1 MKGDDLPNKED
12 VKRENATR
20 PSPLTAWFLAARPKT
35 LTAASIPVVVAL
47 ALARRDLASGVVS
60 SETRAFLWTPALCC
74 LGFALLAQI
83 AANFIND
90 YADFKKGADGK
101 ERKGPA
107 RAVASGWITP
117 RAMLVGVLVVL
128 VAACCSGLATIPYGG
143 WKIIIVG
150 LVSCVFCLLY
160 SAGPLPLAY
169 IGLGDVLVVAFFG
182 FVAVAFTY
190 FLQTQE
196 ITSDAT
202 LVGLA
207 IGFATDNILV
217 ANNYRDR
224 DEDRQNRKFTLIALF
239 GESFG
244 RWFYLAN
251 GLVAAALL
259 AFVFSRNAD
268 WGALSLATL
277 FVYLFAHWQA
287 WRMLCRIR
295 SGAALARV
303 LESSSKNLLILGV
316 LLTFALLFQAR
327 ADGFVVSFV
336 SCP

>member
-1 MKGDDLPNKED
+1 MKDDDLANKEGA
-12 VKRENATR
+12 KCESAT
-20 PSPLTAWFLAARPKT
+20 PPNLLTAWFLAARPKT
-35 LTAASIPVVVAL
+35 LTAATVPVVVGL
-47 ALARRDLASGVVS
+47 ALARRDLTIGAVA
-60 SETRAFLWTPALCC
+60 SETGAFLWIPALCC

-83 AANFIND
+83 AANFVND
-90 YADFKKGADGK
+90 YADYKKGADGK

-117 RAMLVGVLVVL
+117 RAMLIGVF
-128 VAACCSGLATIPYGG
+128 VALGFACCCGLATLPYGG
-143 WKIIIVG
+143 WKLIVVG

-169 IGLGDVLVVAFFG
+169 VGLGDVLVVAFFG

-190 FLQTQE
+190 FIQTQE
-196 ITSDAT
+196 ITPDAT

-224 DEDRQNRKFTLIALF
+224 DEDRRNRKFTLIALF
-239 GESFG
+239 GEPFG

-251 GLVAAALL
+251 GFVAAVLL
-259 AFVFSRNAD
+259 AVVFSRNAD
-268 WGALSLATL
+268 WNALSLATL

-287 WRMLCRIR
+287 WRTLCRIR
-295 SGAALARV
+295 SGAALVRV
-303 LESSSKNLLILGV
+303 LALSSKNLLILGV
-316 LLTFALLFQAR
+316 LLAFTFWR
-327 ADGFVVSFV
+327 
-336 SCP
+336 